1 MYSGTGIYSLPE
13 ASKLIGVESRKIHRW
28 LYGYTYA
35 KKAGKAADRAFSG
48 PLWKP
53 QLSSDDFD
61 AEVIGFNDLLE
72 VRFVAAFVAHGVPL
86 IVVRRCLDNARATLG
101 VDYPMT
107 SGSFKTDGKTIFADA
122 VAESV
127 LEGAL
132 LDLKSLQYAFR
143 EVVRPSL
150 YAGIEYEG
158 QRATRWYPQD
168 GRRQVV
174 LDPARDFG
182 SPILEETGTPTSVLY
197 ASFLAEGENRHAI
210 AQTARIYEAPPRLVE
225 TAIRFERG
233 LRRPVH

>member
-13 ASKLIGVESRKIHRW
+13 ASKLIGVEARKIHRW
-28 LYGYTYA
+28 LYGYSYA
-35 KKAGKAADRAFSG
+35 KQPGKSTERSFSG
-48 PLWKP
+48 PLWQP
-53 QLSSDDFD
+53 QLSKEEFE

-72 VRFVAAFVAHGVPL
+72 LRFVAAFVSHGVPL
-86 IVVRRCLDNARATLG
+86 IVVRRCLDNARTALG

-127 LEGAL
+127 SEGAL
-132 LDLKSLQYAFR
+132 LDLKSLQYAFK

-168 GRRQVV
+168 GRRQIV
-174 LDPARDFG
+174 LDPSRDFG
-182 SPILEETGTPTSVLY
+182 SPILEKTGTPTSVLY
-197 ASFLAEGENRHAI
+197 ASFLAEGESSHAL
-210 AQTARIYEAPPRLVE
+210 AQTARIYEAPLRLVE
-225 TAIRFERG
+225 TAVRFERG

>member
-13 ASKLIGVESRKIHRW
+13 ASKLIGVEARKIHRW
-28 LYGYTYA
+28 LYGYSYA
-35 KKAGKAADRAFSG
+35 KKPGKAAERSFSG

-53 QLSSDDFD
+53 QLSSEDFD

-86 IVVRRCLDNARATLG
+86 ILVRRCLDNARSTFG

-127 LEGAL
+127 AEGAL
-132 LDLKSLQYAFR
+132 LDLKSLQYAFK

-158 QRATRWYPQD
+158 QRATRWYPQE
-168 GRRQVV
+168 GRRHVV

-197 ASFLAEGENRHAI
+197 ASFLAEGENRRAM
-210 AQTARIYEAPPRLVE
+210 AQTARIYEAPLRLVE